1 MPVIAE
7 KSRVP
12 TRKNKEK
19 ARRAEMVR
27 LFYTKAF
34 FKYVL
39 KRFAG
44 VEQLTLT
51 FIYGAV
57 TDKSVWINELSKDG
71 EGQRSLA

>member
-1 MPVIAE
+1 M
-7 KSRVP
+7 
-12 TRKNKEK
+12 KN
-19 ARRAEMVR
+19 
-27 LFYTKAF
+27 LYGSCGNSI
-34 FKYVL
+34 
-39 KRFAG
+39 G

>member
-1 MPVIAE
+1 MGTPFQMI
-7 KSRVP
+7 
-12 TRKNKEK
+12 NIYN
-19 ARRAEMVR
+19 RR
-27 LFYTKAF
+27 AF

-39 KRFAG
+39 KRIAG